1 MSILVIED
9 SNTQRENLV
18 KMIEKEFIDIR
29 IYQSSSITTAMSI
42 LKEKDIKLFFI
53 DINLGDESG
62 LELAKKIRTIP
73 KYKLTGI
80 VFITSQM
87 IHIIEAFKSIHCY
100 DFLVK
105 PYDVS
110 EVKKII
116 KLFFQEDDSYLDED
130 CKFSMI
136 NIDNSVAIKVYHKDI
151 LFIEYS
157 SRSCILHTRN
167 DKYEIK
173 GIGLNKLLQT
183 INDDDIIQS
192 HKSYAINIKHI
203 YKVEKIYNKLW
214 DIYIKDYDEVAQLGY
229 KYKESFNERLNKN
242 NV

>member
-105 PYDVS
+105 PYDVN

>member
-80 VFITSQM
+80 VFITSQI

-110 EVKKII
+110 EVKK
-116 KLFFQEDDSYLDED
+116 
-130 CKFSMI
+130 
-136 NIDNSVAIKVYHKDI
+136 
-151 LFIEYS
+151 
-157 SRSCILHTRN
+157 
-167 DKYEIK
+167 
-173 GIGLNKLLQT
+173 
-183 INDDDIIQS
+183 
-192 HKSYAINIKHI
+192 
-203 YKVEKIYNKLW
+203 
-214 DIYIKDYDEVAQLGY
+214 
-229 KYKESFNERLNKN
+229 
-242 NV
+242 

>member
-80 VFITSQM
+80 VFITSQI

>member
-173 GIGLNKLLQT
+173 GIGLNKLLQS